1 MLKLESASSEVGTR
15 PLEDIFGNS
24 VARVLDFLIINEPFE
39 YSLEEISQF
48 VRIPTDAVRRII
60 QVLVEKGIVQEISKK
75 RGNREY
81 KLDGRS
87 DLALSLS
94 QYVFTKI
101 NYDIEREKSSRT
113 VKANVP
119 TAAGG
124 RQLNG

>member
-1 MLKLESASSEVGTR
+1 MPKLESASSEVGTR

-60 QVLVEKGIVQEISKK
+60 QVLVEKGILQEISKK

-81 KLDGRS
+81 KLDEKS
-87 DLALSLS
+87 NLALSLS

-101 NYDIEREKSSRT
+101 NYDIEREKSST

-119 TAAGG
+119 AAASG